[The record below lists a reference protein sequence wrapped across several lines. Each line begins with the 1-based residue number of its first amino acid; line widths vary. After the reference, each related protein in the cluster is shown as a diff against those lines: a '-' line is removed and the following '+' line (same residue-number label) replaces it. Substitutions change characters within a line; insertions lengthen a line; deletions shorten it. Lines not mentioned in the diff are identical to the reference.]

1 MLLSALVLGATLAP
15 GAVAANAGASPSPC
29 GNSNSSSGSGSGG
42 LTGALVEADMPATL
56 PDSLDPAIV
65 GSFAVLR
72 RAAGPQ
78 DQVPPLNSLAEQVGI
93 YLSGY
98 YPGYVRRVFQ
108 LPDGRRLILISGLP
122 RVIPVPPAQCLAR
135 TLRPR
140 RNQLVEQQL
149 RRATE
154 PVYCLGV
161 IGGRPSS
168 FSGEPG
174 CRRFADVYTGANL
187 LASDTSTSPV
197 VELAPDGVASVRLS
211 YRDGT
216 TITAQVLENA
226 YMFTPPQAPIRRANV
241 TLERVVR
248 VLAPAK
254 GHRPSRG
261 RERSALKLVQRTLS
275 ALAPVQVQWLAADG
289 RLLRIVTP

>member
-1 MLLSALVLGATLAP
+1 MVLSAVLLGAALAP
-15 GAVAANAGASPSPC
+15 GAVAANTGASPSPC
-29 GNSNSSSGSGSGG
+29 GSSNSSSGSGPG
-42 LTGALVEADMPATL
+42 LSGALVEAGMPVTL
-56 PDSLDPAIV
+56 PDPLDPAIV
-65 GSFAVLR
+65 GNFAVLR
-72 RAAGPQ
+72 RASGPQ
-78 DQVPPLNSLAEQVGI
+78 DQVPPVNSLAEQVGI

-98 YPGYVRRVFQ
+98 YPGFVRQLFQ
-108 LPDGRRLILISGLP
+108 LPDGRRLFLISGLP
-122 RVIPVPPAQCLAR
+122 RLIPVPATRCLAR

-140 RNQLVEQQL
+140 RNQLVEQQV
-149 RRATE
+149 RRGTE
-154 PVYCLGV
+154 PVYCLAV

-216 TITAQVLENA
+216 TITAQVLESA

-254 GHRPSRG
+254 GPRPSRG
-261 RERSALKLVQRTLS
+261 RQRSALELVQRTLA

-289 RLLRIVTP
+289 RLLRTVTP